1 VFNIV
6 LFNPQIPPNTGNIG
20 RLCVNAG
27 AKLHLVKP
35 LGFDISEKAVKRA
48 GLDYWDKLDLKVWES
63 VKEFLNSVD
72 INKCHFATTKTTKA
86 YFEAEFNIGD
96 YIIFGSETKGIDE
109 NILNKHKEK
118 CITIPMTENGRSLN
132 LAVSTGIVLYEA
144 IRQNFV
150 NGKLKIING
159 KLININENI

>member
-1 VFNIV
+1 MFNIV
-6 LFNPQIPPNTGNIG
+6 LFSPQIPPNTGNIG

-48 GLDYWDKLDLKVWES
+48 GLDYWDRLDLTVWES
-63 VKEFLNSVD
+63 VDEFLNSVD
-72 INKCHFATTKTTKA
+72 INKCHFATTKTDKP
-86 YFEAEFNIGD
+86 YFEAEFNLED

-109 NILNKHKEK
+109 NILNTHKEK
-118 CITIPMTENGRSLN
+118 CITIPMTNEGRSLN
-132 LAVSTGIVLYEA
+132 LAVSTGIILYEA

-150 NGKLKIING
+150 NEKLKMENG
-159 KLININENI
+159 KLIGC